1 MSFGLKVVL
10 YFAMSLLG
18 AASIWTTYK
27 SLYESILPEPV
38 WQIALP
44 NGVTWDCHVI
54 ALILSLAIGMML
66 FTLKAAIIDGQKRLN
81 IFGVLGM
88 TIVAFISIAFNLD
101 VLYRTADR
109 DFFVRYSNEQMR
121 KPYEEFLAQVQDDL
135 NKRKTT
141 AMKQLALQE
150 GELESEQRGLRK
162 AGAGYGPLAK
172 EEDYKLTLLQKTTE
186 VELQSVTA
194 ALETKG
200 KADELL
206 RTVTIAGIEDV
217 HKLQGDLRVVCKDL
231 AGVSNVTLPT
241 PVRLENPLFVVF
253 AKVFDWN
260 QIGIKEVF
268 FVIIAFFMDLGD
280 IIGYALIPNKRR
292 KRQVDFPGL
301 DLDDEPPILMGRN
314 DVSPLLPL
322 EPQVLRQ
329 LPVSPPGQGASP
341 MPEADPAQSEDGSAA
356 IAAGGESDITATE
369 IALGK
374 TLAQR
379 AHPFRIRK

>member
-1 MSFGLKVVL
+1 
-10 YFAMSLLG
+10 
-18 AASIWTTYK
+18 
-27 SLYESILPEPV
+27 
-38 WQIALP
+38 
-44 NGVTWDCHVI
+44 
-54 ALILSLAIGMML
+54 ML
-66 FTLKAAIIDGQKRLN
+66 FTLKAAVIDGQKRLN
-81 IFGVLGM
+81 LFGVLGM

-109 DFFVRYSNEQMR
+109 DFFVRFSNEQMR
-121 KPYEEFLAQVQDDL
+121 TPYEDFLAKVQDDL
-135 NKRKTT
+135 GTRKTN

-186 VELQSVTA
+186 VELQNVTA
-194 ALETKG
+194 AIETKS

-206 RTVTIAGIEDV
+206 RTASVATIEEINQ
-217 HKLQGDLRVVCKDL
+217 LQAELRVVCKDL
-231 AGVSNVTLPT
+231 AGVSSVTMPA
-241 PVRLENPLFVVF
+241 PVRLESPLFVVF
-253 AKVFDWN
+253 AKVFDFK

-280 IIGYALIPNKRR
+280 IIGYSLIPNKRR
-292 KRQVDFPGL
+292 RKNEYQGL
-301 DLDDEPPILMGRN
+301 DLDEEPPMLLGRN
-314 DVSPLLPL
+314 DGAPLLPL

-329 LPVSPPGQGASP
+329 LSSMPIQAEPLPDEPPLPQEQVSAV
-341 MPEADPAQSEDGSAA
+341 
-356 IAAGGESDITATE
+356 AAGGEDDPSATE
-369 IALGK
+369 VAFGK